1 MKIQAA
7 AMIAALEDFRELQYS
22 TRITSLYESFLVAKW
37 LTANQRYPDP
47 TINDVNEAVADIFEV
62 IPDHHLGRIYPF
74 RYDWKNPEGSGR
86 KTVWNQ
92 TTRGEKLATTIF
104 KDEDIRRGLN
114 DDAASILARSLQNR
128 PLPSRQSLACLLLR
142 NYSFLMEDSWDEA
155 KNQLLSKLSLTESEL
170 SLIAS
175 DSQLGVPLIGQD
187 EWDISDLP
195 NHLVPPKQ
203 IKISAVRQATSIGE
217 SGSEVAIVM
226 DNRVERMLRLAIAA
240 NLGILLVGPPGTG
253 KSQIVQWVTQNVASD
268 PSHFGFRSDLNPRP
282 VWRTP
287 DESWSAFDLIGGLAP
302 DATGKL
308 RWANGFILQAIK
320 DDRWIVLDETNRA
333 DMDKIMGPLLTWLSG
348 QEVEVG
354 YTEPHTGVPIT
365 LGWADTDA
373 CLVDNPSQTGEP
385 TRFLA
390 GKDWR
395 LIGTYNPQDAQRVFR
410 FGLALSRRFAVVP
423 IPALA
428 PGQFEKLLE
437 STTPDLS
444 DDMMAAITGL
454 YSAHHSRPETIL
466 GPAVFLRM
474 ANYVCQ
480 ANSDDDLKEII
491 AEAYIINVGKY
502 LASYDDRTFA
512 DLGFRV
518 MHEETVSSS
527 EQWTWIESQR
537 TRLS

>member
-1 MKIQAA
+1 M
-7 AMIAALEDFRELQYS
+7 
-22 TRITSLYESFLVAKW
+22 
-37 LTANQRYPDP
+37 
-47 TINDVNEAVADIFEV
+47 
-62 IPDHHLGRIYPF
+62 
-74 RYDWKNPEGSGR
+74 
-86 KTVWNQ
+86 
-92 TTRGEKLATTIF
+92 
-104 KDEDIRRGLN
+104 
-114 DDAASILARSLQNR
+114 ARNLQNR

-142 NYSFLMEDSWDEA
+142 NYSFLMEDSWAEA
-155 KNQLLSKLSLTESEL
+155 ENQLLSKLSLTESEL

-175 DSQLGVPLIGQD
+175 DSQLGVPLIGQN

-195 NHLVPPKQ
+195 NHLAPPKQ
-203 IKISAVRQATSIGE
+203 IEISAVRQATSIGE

-320 DDRWIVLDETNRA
+320 DDKWIVLDETNRA

-410 FGLALSRRFAVVP
+410 FGLALSRRFVVVP

-444 DDMMAAITGL
+444 DDIMAAITGL

-466 GPAVFLRM
+466 GPAVFLRI
-474 ANYVCQ
+474 ANYVCR
-480 ANSDDDLKEII
+480 ANSDDDLREII

-502 LASYDDRTFA
+502 LASYDNRTFA

-518 MHEETVSSS
+518 MHEETVLSS